1 MILNPEALDLAF
13 KGFKAVYTDAY
24 TKAPKVEW
32 TALARELIGAKAYRY
47 LSPVIRYSATTAACC
62 GSPAPASSTTPTSN

>member
-47 LSPVIRYSATTAACC
+47 LSPVIRYSADDRRV